1 MEIGK
6 MRNRHDRRY
15 FREYFT
21 KKIIAINKY
30 YYLTKKGYTTI
41 R

>member
-6 MRNRHDRRY
+6 MRNRHDRRC

-30 YYLTKKGYTTI
+30 YYLTKEGYTII